1 MGIIH
6 RSTTSIKD
14 YDDIWKYIATQGG
27 FTAADGLLES
37 LEATALMLSNHPRA
51 GTERPE
57 LGSRLRSFPVG
68 NYIIFYRP
76 KRDGI
81 ELTRVLH
88 GSRNLLRI
96 FKR

>member
-6 RSTTSIKD
+6 RPTTSIKD
-14 YDDIWKYIATQGG
+14 YDDIWKYIAMQGG
-27 FTAADGLLES
+27 ITAADGLLES
-37 LEATALMLSNHPRA
+37 LEATALMLSTHSRA

-57 LGSRLRSFPVG
+57 LGKRLRSFPVG

-81 ELTRVLH
+81 ELARVLH